1 MTGMMKISNDKL
13 RNITYG
19 GGVFYTVVETLHVET
34 LHVETLHATSLQHTV
49 RRRIQSDS
57 IQYKTKRQ

>member
-34 LHVETLHATSLQHTV
+34 LHATSLQHTV

>member
-1 MTGMMKISNDKL
+1 MMKISNDKL

-19 GGVFYTVVETLHVET
+19 GGVFYTVVETLH
-34 LHVETLHATSLQHTV
+34 ATSLHTV
-49 RRRIQSDS
+49 RRRRIQSDS

>member
-1 MTGMMKISNDKL
+1 MMKISNDKL

-19 GGVFYTVVETLHVET
+19 GGVFYTVL
-34 LHVETLHATSLQHTV
+34 ETLHATSLHATSLHATSLHTV
-49 RRRIQSDS
+49 RRRRIQSDS